1 MKNHWDNVYQE
12 SAVEKLGWHE
22 SDPRPSMELIEKC
35 RLDKN
40 GAILNVGAGA
50 TTLVDKL
57 LEQGYGNIIVNDIS
71 STAIFELQNRLGQ
84 EKSSSVRWIEDDLTH
99 PTKLRGIGKVDL
111 WHDRAVLHFFTDEKE
126 QANYFDLLRE
136 LVSENGFV
144 IIAAFNLNG
153 ATKCSGLPVYRYDS
167 GMLQNK
173 LGEDFVLQEAFNHT
187 YVMPSGN
194 TREYVYTLFQ
204 RKQM

>member
-1 MKNHWDNVYQE
+1 MKNHWERVYQN

-22 SDPRPSMELIEKC
+22 TDPGPSFKLIEKC
-35 RLDKN
+35 ALDKN
-40 GAILNVGAGA
+40 GSILNVGAGA

-71 STAIFELQNRLGQ
+71 SSAIFELQNRLGQ
-84 EKSSSVRWIEDDLTH
+84 EKSSSVRWIEDDLTN
-99 PTKLRGIGKVDL
+99 PTKLRGIGEVDL

-173 LGEDFVLQEAFNHT
+173 LGEEFVLQEAFDHT